1 MVSVSCA
8 RVMEPA
14 AFSPSRD
21 VATSDTS
28 CARVRLPASLD
39 PELRRL
45 RACGF
50 TIPRAS
56 NPRRRASS
64 PPSWSATSSPSPPQ
78 YTPSSS
84 STSRSCGK
92 NRRCGLRSSHDSLS

>member
-1 MVSVSCA
+1 
-8 RVMEPA
+8 MEPA
-14 AFSPSRD
+14 AFTPSRD

-28 CARVRLPASLD
+28 CAWVRLPASLD
-39 PELRRL
+39 PELRLETSTLPLL

-50 TIPRAS
+50 TTPRAS

-92 NRRCGLRSSHDSLS
+92 NRRCGLRSIHDSLS